1 MRAPIAPVAL
11 DPTGL
16 PETDALL
23 LIQFFAAGAAIAE
36 MQAPIAPVALDPTG
50 LPETDG
56 SFRYSSSLP
65 VPPSPR
71 DAGPDRL
78 RCPGRLTGL
87 PDLAALLLIQFF
99 AVGAAIAEMQAPI
112 APVALMPDGS
122 SGNRRAPSAAVLR
135 CRCRHRPGM
144 RAPIACVAPAA

>member
-1 MRAPIAPVAL
+1 RCPGCSVGSSGSGRTPSDTVLRRQCCNSPVMRAPIAPVAL

-56 SFRYSSSLP
+56 SF
-65 VPPSPR
+65 
-71 DAGPDRL
+71 
-78 RCPGRLTGL
+78 
-87 PDLAALLLIQFF
+87 
-99 AVGAAIAEMQAPI
+99 
-112 APVALMPDGS
+112 
-122 SGNRRAPSAAVLR
+122 
-135 CRCRHRPGM
+135 
-144 RAPIACVAPAA
+144 